1 MNRLITVV
9 CRHNQARSVMA
20 AAALGRYFP
29 ELEVASAGIAGVEG
43 QRIPQSIL
51 NLVDAW
57 GLKTVDLVSHSL
69 EAVHERLLASDFVV
83 VAEDDFI
90 SNIVQRGISPQRIL
104 SMQDQ
109 RFNRALIPFDPIG
122 QGDQVL
128 SVELAKAIM
137 TTMQLLRAEGA
148 FGYENPVNAIFT
160 IDGTDLLGKLEL
172 AWVKAT
178 ETKGIVLVTDFR
190 APNIHSVFRVC
201 SNVLE
206 LRVGRI
212 DQKIRFSDG
221 VADWDFQQ
229 IMSFRGPIA
238 ISTRFEMDQT
248 EKFVLS
254 DQFIGLI
261 ARLAAGH
268 PVSILT
274 EPHGL
279 GPCAFLTAANANI

>member
-137 TTMQLLRAEGA
+137 TTMQLLRAEGS
-148 FGYENPVNAIFT
+148 FDHEYLVNAIFT
-160 IDGTDLLGKLEL
+160 FDETDLLDKLET

-178 ETKGIVLVTDFR
+178 RTKGIVLVADFR
-190 APNIHSVFRVC
+190 APNLRAVSRVC
-201 SNVLE
+201 GNVLE
-206 LRVGRI
+206 LRVNRV
-212 DQKIRFSDG
+212 DQTISFSDG
-221 VADWDFQQ
+221 IEEWDLHQ
-229 IMSFRGPIA
+229 IISFPGPVA
-238 ISTRFEMDQT
+238 ISARFEMDQA

-254 DQFIGLI
+254 AQFTGLI
-261 ARLAAGH
+261 ARLAASH

-274 EPHGL
+274 EPQGL
-279 GPCAFLTAANANI
+279 GPCAFLAAANANI